1 MHRYIPNDSHRNKV
15 NKFILIFFTF
25 LHVSTDPYFSK
36 HETLKKHTLLA
47 IQFVYDSFLLLQ
59 IILVKMYRHLSSE
72 QICGTKT
79 KISWNLI

>member
-36 HETLKKHTLLA
+36 HETLNKHTLLA
-47 IQFVYDSFLLLQ
+47 IEFLYDSFFVTDHPGKNVQ
-59 IILVKMYRHLSSE
+59 AFI
-72 QICGTKT
+72 Q
-79 KISWNLI
+79 